1 MGPKLNLTEQDGYAA
16 LQGHLVD
23 RACQARETYPDLG
36 SVERL
41 RELLMDPN
49 VVRFPTRLEFDS
61 EPLHN
66 GEFAWAR
73 PEGDHPR
80 DGFTMVVHPQ
90 FEERQGDLPLLV
102 AYHIPSI
109 NYVDVV
115 THRECELYGAALMGM
130 PLEDYYQRLCGMAD
144 ELPHAPDFEMQKRVV
159 AQVTGLP
166 LAGTAPI
173 ESSAP
178 VAVASS
184 LSSTVSAAVSA
195 AESAAQ
201 SSARNAAAGSGSCG
215 SGCGCGPS

>member
-1 MGPKLNLTEQDGYAA
+1 MIDDDSNGFVT
-16 LQGHLVD
+16 
-23 RACQARETYPDLG
+23 
-36 SVERL
+36 
-41 RELLMDPN
+41 
-49 VVRFPTRLEFDS
+49 TRLEFDA

-90 FEERQGDLPLLV
+90 FEQRQGDLPLLV
-102 AYHIPSI
+102 AYHIASI

-115 THRECELYGAALMGM
+115 THRECELYGAALLGR
-130 PLEDYYQRLCGMAD
+130 PVDDYYQRLCAMAD

-166 LAGTAPI
+166 LEETAPI
-173 ESSAP
+173 ESTPS
-178 VAVASS
+178 VAVASG
-184 LSSTVSAAVSA
+184 LSATVSAALSA
-195 AESAAQ
+195 AESAAE
-201 SSARNAAAGSGSCG
+201 SAAGSGSCG